1 MACHFFSARHGTARL
16 HLSFCRAGL
25 KIGTGPSTLP
35 SLLRTLIFSMA
46 RLSVYTYAKA
56 WTARLIWVPRP
67 TYLVVLGKAKN
78 LGTGAEPAPFTLS
91 EFTVSCRKQ
100 RQCGTR
106 TKILAVPCPK
116 RYSVNGVY
124 IYIQF
129 KMFSYKQLRIDKVAS
144 RYLRLKSD
152 QWNIFCMT

>member
-106 TKILAVPCPK
+106 TKILAVLCPK

-124 IYIQF
+124 IYTIQNV
-129 KMFSYKQLRIDKVAS
+129 QL
-144 RYLRLKSD
+144 
-152 QWNIFCMT
+152 